1 MNELRHDFLITINQQ
16 PLTNLLSTDARHE
29 LQSLLALEGQV
40 GEEKLKIIFFFKAV
54 FHHPTENITW
64 KGWIG

>member
-40 GEEKLKIIFFFKAV
+40 GEENSRLFFSSRQYFTIQRK
-54 FHHPTENITW
+54 T
-64 KGWIG
+64 